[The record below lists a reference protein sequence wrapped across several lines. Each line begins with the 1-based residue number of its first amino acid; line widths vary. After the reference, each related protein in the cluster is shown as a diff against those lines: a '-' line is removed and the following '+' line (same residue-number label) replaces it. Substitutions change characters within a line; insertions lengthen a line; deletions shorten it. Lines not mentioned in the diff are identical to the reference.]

1 MITVRKSD
9 DRGKASID
17 WLDSRHTFSFASY
30 QDPDFMGF
38 GSLRVINEDWIEPGK
53 GFGTHGHQDMEIVT
67 YVVDGALEHKDN
79 MQNGSV
85 LRNGDVQRMTA
96 GTGIQHSEF
105 NHSQTEVVHLLQIW
119 ILPEQASLEPGYEEK
134 YFSVADKTDQFRL
147 LGSRDGRNGSV
158 TIHQDMDLYA
168 SLLSAGTELTH
179 TFGANRTGWLQVVS
193 GDVLV
198 NDQRLS
204 TGDGAALQDLTTL
217 HVKASNDAEVLLF
230 DMG

>member
-119 ILPEQASLEPGYEEK
+119 ILPEKASLEPGYEEK

-179 TFGANRTGWLQVVS
+179 TFGANRKGWLQVVS

>member
-119 ILPEQASLEPGYEEK
+119 ILPEKASLEPGYEEK